1 MDRSEIK
8 AAVCPLCGGPNGCAI
23 AEGRAATSC
32 WCMSVVICADVLA
45 RVPDALQGRVCI
57 CAACAG
63 AQRGRSEV

>member
-32 WCMSVVICADVLA
+32 WCMSAAIGEDVLA
-45 RVPDALQGRVCI
+45 RVPDALQGKACI
-57 CAACAG
+57 CAACAAPTQG
-63 AQRGRSEV
+63 A